1 MIAHERQ
8 LGSDPADRQDAAS
21 ASIEHRLRVSSR
33 GVDRLNF
40 AASAAFGWPWLD
52 PFATWALRRWFL
64 PLSRLWAA
72 AEAARGMPEAFYGSL
87 PSAESPRHRERL
99 LRALARF
106 ERLRAASAAIDAH
119 WHTAFFPPS
128 PDRAANAAE
137 RVAIEAARHIA
148 MHRYYAARRLFHF
161 LVTPE
166 IPRTRLDG
174 QTPGLEASHGAFL
187 ADPRPLFAPPAPM
200 PPIEMSRPV
209 PTAEG
214 RDFWLR
220 FPSPSARLGDMVY
233 ARVYEPGGVKNPPT
247 LIFGHGI
254 CVEFDQWNGLIDE
267 AVTLCRLGIRVIRP
281 EAPWHGRR
289 RPEGYYG
296 GERMIAAG
304 PAGSLDLFTG
314 AVQEWAVLADWAR
327 RTSTGR
333 LGFGGSS
340 LGALTAQLAASRARD
355 WPESL
360 RPDAVLLVT
369 HCEQLSQAAFDGDLA
384 GLWGERAVFEAKG
397 WNSAE
402 TARYLRLLDPGIQLA
417 VGPDQIVTVLG
428 KRDRITPYDSGA
440 GLVDRWRVPPENR
453 FILDRGHF
461 SIPVT
466 LIRDHAPFR
475 RMRRLL
481 A

>member
-8 LGSDPADRQDAAS
+8 LGSDPADLQDAAG
-21 ASIEHRLRVSSR
+21 AGHRLRASGR
-33 GVDRLNF
+33 GVARLQF

-52 PFATWALRRWFL
+52 PVVTWTLRRWYF

-72 AEAARGMPEAFYGSL
+72 AEAARGVPEAFVNL
-87 PSAESPRHRERL
+87 APSSPPTRHSDRL
-99 LRALARF
+99 LTALARF

-119 WHTAFFPPS
+119 WSAAFFPPAS
-128 PDRAANAAE
+128 PGRAANAAE
-137 RVAIEAARHIA
+137 RVAIETARHDA
-148 MHRYYAARRLFHF
+148 MHRYYAARRLFRF

-166 IPRTRLDG
+166 TPRVRLDG
-174 QTPGLEASHGAFL
+174 QPSSLEAAYGAFL
-187 ADPRPLFAPPAPM
+187 ADPAPLFAPPAPM
-200 PPIEMSRPV
+200 PPIEMSRSV

-220 FPSPSARLGDMVY
+220 FPSPSARLGDMVH
-233 ARVYEPGGVKNPPT
+233 ARVYEPAGVKNPPT
-247 LIFGHGI
+247 VIFGHGI
-254 CVEFDQWNGLIDE
+254 CVEFDHWNGLIDE

-289 RPEGYYG
+289 RPEGCYG
-296 GERMIAAG
+296 GERMIAGG
-304 PAGSLDLFTG
+304 PAGSLDLFAG
-314 AVQEWAVLADWAR
+314 AVREWAVLADWAR

-355 WPESL
+355 WPQAL
-360 RPDAVLLVT
+360 RPDALLLIT

-384 GLWGERAVFEAKG
+384 RLWGERAVFEAKG

-402 TARYLRLLDPGIQLA
+402 TARYLRLLDPGTELA

-461 SIPVT
+461 SVPVM
-466 LIRDHAPFR
+466 LLRDHAPFR